1 MPKEWS
7 YAMPRKSPFPIVLT
21 DEQRAVL
28 ESKVRKY
35 PSSYI
40 DVVRANPGRCRW
52 ILTVRLCSMPP
63 RVWRIRRL
71 LRGSTPP
78 SRSSLSGVNGSS
90 STAWKGCRRLLG
102 EAGSL
107 ASLPEVVVEVKAFA
121 CELPWAS
128 GLPLSRL
135 SMADIRYEVIGR
147 GRA

>member
-1 MPKEWS
+1 
-7 YAMPRKSPFPIVLT
+7 MPRKSPFPIVLT

-40 DVVRANPGRCRW
+40 DVVRAKIVLYAAQGMENKEIAERLNTSFQIVCKWRKRFFEHGLEGLQEAPRRGRQ
-52 ILTVRLCSMPP
+52 P
-63 RVWRIRRL
+63 RF
-71 LRGSTPP
+71 P
-78 SRSSLSGVNGSS
+78 
-90 STAWKGCRRLLG
+90 
-102 EAGSL
+102 
-107 ASLPEVVVEVKAFA
+107 PEVVVEVKAFA

-128 GLPLSRL
+128 RLPLSRL